1 MFMNWI
7 HTQKIFSDSLW
18 NDFLVN
24 LCEIYSFVDKNKID
38 LIREIVKNYI
48 RDLIIYS
55 ISGNIINLDDAK
67 KNKINYGKKQKIY

>member
-1 MFMNWI
+1 MNWI
-7 HTQKIFSDSLW
+7 HTQKNFSDSLW

-38 LIREIVKNYI
+38 LICDIVKNYI

-67 KNKINYGKKQKIY
+67 KN

>member
-1 MFMNWI
+1 MNWI

-67 KNKINYGKKQKIY
+67 KK

>member
-7 HTQKIFSDSLW
+7 HTQKIFSESLW

-38 LIREIVKNYI
+38 LICDIVKNYI

-67 KNKINYGKKQKIY
+67 KK

>member
-1 MFMNWI
+1 MNWI
-7 HTQKIFSDSLW
+7 HTQKKCSDSLW

-38 LIREIVKNYI
+38 LICDIVKNYI

-67 KNKINYGKKQKIY
+67 KK